1 MFCLCCL
8 CCLCWIT
15 GPGDTGKEGQSEDV
29 DVSQH
34 IEFVEDRC
42 FNDVRYNID
51 STRLLALGWKE
62 ETTFQQGIAN
72 TVQWYTMKN
81 EDGTMVECWPKHL
94 IEQATVAH
102 PRMMGKE
109 ASFGVL

>member
-1 MFCLCCL
+1 MK
-8 CCLCWIT
+8 
-15 GPGDTGKEGQSEDV
+15 GPGNSGKEGQSEEDV

-62 ETTFQQGIAN
+62 EMTFQQGIAT

-81 EDGTMVECWPKHL
+81 KDGTRMERWPKHL